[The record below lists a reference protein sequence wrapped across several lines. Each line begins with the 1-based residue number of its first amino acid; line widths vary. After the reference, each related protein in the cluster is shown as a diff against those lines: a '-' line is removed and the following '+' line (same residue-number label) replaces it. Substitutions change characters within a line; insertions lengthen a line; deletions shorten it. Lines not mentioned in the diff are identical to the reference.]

1 MAIKK
6 LTKTVIDSKISEI
19 LELQAKIKKDTAE
32 LKALANSSESQYTL
46 SKSQKEIIAGINFQ
60 AEKIPVNKGA
70 HKYDAKLVRTMLAGI
85 TDRSVK
91 KREILYKIDVV
102 EAKNLEALVES
113 GHITKTMLD
122 KARINNYT
130 FKTNFSRIE
139 LKAETEKALNAL
151 KKKSA
156 AKKAKNVAAQA

>member
-1 MAIKK
+1 
-6 LTKTVIDSKISEI
+6 
-19 LELQAKIKKDTAE
+19 
-32 LKALANSSESQYTL
+32 
-46 SKSQKEIIAGINFQ
+46 
-60 AEKIPVNKGA
+60 
-70 HKYDAKLVRTMLAGI
+70 MLAGI

-130 FKTNFSRIE
+130 FKTKFSRIE
-139 LKAETEKALNAL
+139 LKAETVKALNAL